1 MEATVNSYLLK
12 GFAQLVAECGGDL
25 RLIGQASGIRHDAF
39 FTHGLAVPVRQVLAG
54 FELAARSSG
63 FRAFGLTLAERSSL
77 DVVGPLWPLLN
88 SAGTVR
94 QMLDDL
100 ATNFHIYSDRGLASL
115 VMVEGGAMLHYDIM
129 AGECESQVQ
138 IVEFSLAL
146 AYREIC
152 RQVGAGSDTA
162 IFLFRH
168 SRPPDLTAHRRVLG
182 PNLSFDQECNA
193 IFLDAALLERRCR
206 LHDGQSRESAQ
217 SQIGDLL
224 RHRPQGVARQVEL
237 AIRTHPDLAECSIG
251 QIGRALGLSSRT
263 VQRALAEEGT
273 SFRRIFGEVRA
284 DLAHKYLAQS
294 TLAVGQIAELLGYS
308 DMSAFSRAFRR
319 WRATTASCER
329 RNARPAQAD
338 VSPYEVAGS
347 A

>member
-1 MEATVNSYLLK
+1 VEATVNSYLLK

-152 RQVGAGSDTA
+152 RQVGAGSDSA

-206 LHDGQSRESAQ
+206 LHDWQSRESAQ
-217 SQIGDLL
+217 SQIG
-224 RHRPQGVARQVEL
+224 
-237 AIRTHPDLAECSIG
+237 RT
-251 QIGRALGLSSRT
+251 LGLSSRT
-263 VQRALAEEGT
+263 IQRALAEEGT

-294 TLAVGQIAELLGYS
+294 TLAVGQIAELLGHS

-338 VSPYEVAGS
+338 VSPNEAAGS